1 VDSVARGIL
10 PQRNNSA
17 STLNYQLSTNN
28 RGLVKQKQSGIL
40 LSACHIVTGCQL
52 LFSLLLPRENISP
65 KTSMPLIVQKF
76 GGTSVADTQK
86 ILGAARKAIRAAQSG
101 NHVVVVVSAMGKTTD
116 HLVSLAKEI
125 TDRPSHREMD
135 MLLSSGEQVTIA
147 LMAMALESLGYK
159 AVSMTGAQIGIKT
172 DSSHTKARIRSISTN
187 RMKNA
192 LDAGHIV
199 IAAGFQG
206 IDDDGNITTLGR
218 GGSDTSA
225 VALAAALNADQCE
238 IYTDVD
244 GVYTTDPRLLPE
256 ARKVT
261 QISYDEMLELA
272 SLGAGVMHSRSIE
285 FAKKFGVTVHVRSS
299 FTDTAG
305 SLIVA
310 SPESNSPVAGAAIAK
325 NEARLTLVGVPDKP
339 GNAMRLFARIAEAKI
354 ATDMIV
360 QNIGQEG
367 RTDISFTV
375 PGNDLTATLD
385 VLKTVSK
392 EIEAKQVDY
401 QENVAKVSV
410 VGLGMETQGGVAE
423 KMFRAV
429 SRKMINISM
438 ITTSE
443 IKISTLVTCDDALE
457 TLRAVHA
464 EFQLEKSPTPFNSS
478 SNSPKPSV
486 SPNPAEL
493 SGTLPPTQQNQTK
506 PIKPELDVAR
516 LSGMEDILIEAIH
529 LDQTQARITM
539 PNVPDKP
546 GIAAEMFERIAEA
559 GIVVDMIVQ
568 SCGRNGKAIITYTIP
583 RTMLETALEITRKL
597 ANEWESDEP
606 LYSSTVAI
614 LSVRGTGLRSHTGLA
629 YRMFKT
635 LADAGINVNVIST
648 SESNISITVNST
660 QGEQGLQLFK
670 KEFANEMM

>member
-1 VDSVARGIL
+1 
-10 PQRNNSA
+10 
-17 STLNYQLSTNN
+17 
-28 RGLVKQKQSGIL
+28 
-40 LSACHIVTGCQL
+40 
-52 LFSLLLPRENISP
+52 
-65 KTSMPLIVQKF
+65 MPLIVQKF

-86 ILGAARKAIRAAQSG
+86 ILGAARKAIRAAQAG
-101 NHVVVVVSAMGKTTD
+101 NQVVVVVSAMGKTTD

-147 LMAMALESLGYK
+147 LMAIALESLGYK

-172 DSSHTKARIRSISTN
+172 DSSHTKARIRSISTDSM
-187 RMKNA
+187 RKA
-192 LDAGHIV
+192 LDAGKIV

-206 IDDDGNITTLGR
+206 IDDEGNITTLGR

-225 VALAAALNADQCE
+225 VALAAALGADECE

-244 GVYTTDPRLLPE
+244 GVYTTDPRLLAE
-256 ARKVT
+256 ARKVS

-299 FTDTAG
+299 FTDTPG
-305 SLIVA
+305 SLIVGT
-310 SPESNSPVAGAAIAK
+310 PESNTAVAGAAIAK

-360 QNIGQEG
+360 QNIGQEE

-385 VLKTVSK
+385 VLKTVSE
-392 EIEAKQVDY
+392 EIGAERVDY
-401 QENVAKVSV
+401 QKNVAKVSV
-410 VGLGMETQGGVAE
+410 VGLGMEKQGGVAE

-443 IKISTLVTCDDALE
+443 IKISTLVSWEDAIE
-457 TLRAVHA
+457 TLRAVHSV
-464 EFQLEKSPTPFNSS
+464 FQLEKTPSQLHS
-478 SNSPKPSV
+478 Q
-486 SPNPAEL
+486 EL
-493 SGTLPPTQQNQTK
+493 SVK
-506 PIKPELDVAR
+506 PAKQVKPELDVAR
-516 LSGMEDILIEAIH
+516 ISGMEDILIEAIH
-529 LDQTQARITM
+529 LDQAQARITM

-568 SCGRNGKAIITYTIP
+568 SCGRNGKAIITYTVP
-583 RTMLETALEITRKL
+583 RTMLDIALGVTKKL
-597 ANEWESDEP
+597 AGEWKSDEP
-606 LYSSTVAI
+606 LHNPTVAI
-614 LSVRGTGLRSHTGLA
+614 LSVCGTGLRSHTGLA

-635 LADAGINVNVIST
+635 LADGGINVNIIST
-648 SESNISITVNST
+648 SERNISITVNNA
-660 QGEQGLQLFK
+660 QGKHGLQLLK
-670 KEFANEMM
+670 KEFANDMI